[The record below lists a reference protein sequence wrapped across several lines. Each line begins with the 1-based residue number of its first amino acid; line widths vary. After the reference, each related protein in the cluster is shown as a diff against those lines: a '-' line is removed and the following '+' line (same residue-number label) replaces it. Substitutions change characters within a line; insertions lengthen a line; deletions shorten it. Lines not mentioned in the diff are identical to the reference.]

1 MAFKYIARG
10 FRSVPRSLDKAIL
23 KPDGNGPLVRF
34 EVLHTLSQLNCS
46 LEVPDAS
53 DSSH

>member
-10 FRSVPRSLDKAIL
+10 FRGVSWSLNKAIL
-23 KPDGNGPLVRF
+23 KPDGNGPFVRF

>member
-10 FRSVPRSLDKAIL
+10 FRGVPRSLDKAIL
-23 KPDGNGPLVRF
+23 KPDGNGPFVRF
-34 EVLHTLSQLNCS
+34 EALHPLSQLNCS